1 MGGTGS
7 DYSVPDK
14 AYLIRFKG
22 TDLPPDLVIAANIE
36 VHGEHVVFL
45 RSDGTLAAL
54 YVLEIV
60 DSWSEVNL

>member
-7 DYSVPDK
+7 DYSAPDK

-22 TDLPPDLVIAANIE
+22 TELPPDVVIAANIQ
-36 VHGEHVVFL
+36 VHEEHVVFL
-45 RSDGTLAAL
+45 KSDGTLAAL

-60 DSWSEVNL
+60 DSWSEFNL